1 MIGASNL
8 TRDKSTQILAKY
20 PKPIQKVLVIGLGAA
35 GILALRNLKK
45 INKNNQIIIKCFE
58 LTSRLGGIWNLDTL
72 EKGSDYSDISGS
84 NFVTPMYP
92 SLTTNMPGK
101 LMTINDFPDLGS
113 NEVYP
118 EHRFVLEYLK
128 NIAGRDSLDQYVNYN
143 TKVENVEYLID
154 EKQWKVKFTNLKSDQ
169 IGEEKFDCIVDCSSF
184 NNLDHIPNW
193 SGLEK
198 FGEKY
203 PSKLVHSRYYRGA
216 EEFEGKTV
224 IVVGKGPSAM
234 NIVQELSYTDC
245 NIIQSSNP
253 IPIYKSGDIFLPY
266 VPNNPS
272 NLPTFVSPIKSFKV
286 DLDTSETRNDCIVL
300 EDGTELPIPD
310 AIISA
315 TGYEFKFVTLP
326 ETSSN
331 LLQPSTG
338 NIIPDKH
345 TLKNLLFRTVYQHN
359 PTYMT
364 IGAITISSLIPL
376 WDYQAHYV
384 ASAISMVNYF
394 HSTHDPMP
402 LLELVGEDWILNTKG
417 SKDELVAS
425 RAIIFE
431 RFSFP
436 TELSVRINR
445 AHAALLPKYKGEF
458 SLAIVDPPSN
468 EWIQQA
474 VTYSLGLPPYNR
486 D

>member
-1 MIGASNL
+1 MIGISNS
-8 TRDKSTQILAKY
+8 TRDNSTQLLTKY

-45 INKNNQIIIKCFE
+45 INKNNQISIKCFE

-72 EKGSDYSDISGS
+72 EKGNDYSDISGS

-101 LMTINDFPDLGS
+101 LMTINDLPELESD
-113 NEVYP
+113 EVYP
-118 EHRFVLEYLK
+118 EHRFILRYLNK
-128 NIAGRDSLDQYVNYN
+128 IVKGDNLDQFVSYN
-143 TKVENVEYLID
+143 TKVNEVEYLID
-154 EKQWKVKFTNLKSDQ
+154 EKCWLVKSLNLKTNETM
-169 IGEEKFDCIVDCSSF
+169 EEKFDCVVDCSSF

-193 SGLEK
+193 EGLQK
-198 FGEKY
+198 FKEKY
-203 PSKLVHSRYYRGA
+203 PDRLIHSRYYRGA
-216 EEFEGKTV
+216 EEFEGKTI

-234 NIVQELSYTDC
+234 NIVQELSYTNCDL
-245 NIIQSSNP
+245 IQSSNP
-253 IPIYKSGDIFLPY
+253 IPIYKRGDIFLPY
-266 VPNNPS
+266 APNNPS
-272 NLPTFVSPIKSFKV
+272 NLPTFVAPIKSFEI
-286 DLDTSETRNDCIVL
+286 DSNTSETVNDCIVL
-300 EDGTELPIPD
+300 EDGTKLSIPD
-310 AIISA
+310 ILISA
-315 TGYEFKFVTLP
+315 TGYEFKFITLP
-326 ETSSN
+326 ETSQN
-331 LLQPSTG
+331 PLQPSTG
-338 NIIPDKH
+338 SIIADKH
-345 TLKNLLFRTVYQHN
+345 TLKNLVLRTIYQHN
-359 PTYMT
+359 PSYMT

-384 ASAISMVNYF
+384 ASTISMVNYF
-394 HSTHDPMP
+394 HSTCDSAP
-402 LLELVGEDWILNTKG
+402 LLELVDEDWILNAKG
-417 SKDELVAS
+417 SKDELITS

-445 AHAALLPKYKGEF
+445 SHAALPLRYKAEF
-458 SLAIVDPPSN
+458 PLAMVDPPSN